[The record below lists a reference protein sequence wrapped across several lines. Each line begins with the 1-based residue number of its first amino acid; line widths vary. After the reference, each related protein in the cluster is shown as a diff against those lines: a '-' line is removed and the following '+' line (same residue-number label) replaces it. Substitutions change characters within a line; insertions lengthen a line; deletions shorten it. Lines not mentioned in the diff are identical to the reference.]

1 MQTFRGCRRLHS
13 AACSIGKKKALE
25 AGGIELLLDAVNN
38 LLLSAKICQYAMIAL
53 DRVIDGG
60 KESTELFISVGGVT
74 VVS

>member
-1 MQTFRGCRRLHS
+1 
-13 AACSIGKKKALE
+13 
-25 AGGIELLLDAVNN
+25 VNN